1 MADQED
7 SMNEEQWLYGDS
19 TTDNLPT
26 LEIKKEVE
34 TKQEEPPAEPIT
46 ESAIPETNNLNSEY
60 FQINPAEGTEPGEVK
75 DDEPPTAAS
84 QENDNEKTNANDGGE
99 EEEDEDDDDDS
110 EDDVRVTIGDIKTA
124 PQYSN
129 LNIKRGAQLSSGI
142 EKLNKQQ
149 TGKFSIEE
157 FESIGTING
166 VPAHEFSID
175 ALEDKPWRKPGA
187 DITDYFNYGF
197 NEETW
202 RAYCERQ
209 KQMRVHESGVGL
221 GGLGVSRVNPSL
233 TVVNENSKYASTGS
247 TLLIGGPAQGR
258 GKAGPPSSVRRA
270 GVIDVIGTRRPVDS
284 PPKEVPI
291 QVMSSERREYNRK
304 SFDMSV
310 PPPGFDPPP
319 PLSIVPSYPSHG
331 GYNQD
336 FYNPEMDPYYQSYDN
351 SQDMQ
356 WGGQMMNQVWSSRH
370 RDKKCHGSHSLDHP
384 KRSKYLHNNS
394 MNKDMELPGGVTI
407 KQEPVEKSSKDRE
420 RDRESRH
427 KDRHRHRS
435 RSRSGDRSERRRKH
449 KSRSRS
455 PGHRSHKKKKSK
467 KSDRSKEGSD

>member
-46 ESAIPETNNLNSEY
+46 ESAIPETNNLNSE
-60 FQINPAEGTEPGEVK
+60 INPAEGTEPGEVK

-356 WGGQMMNQVWSSRH
+356 WGGQMMNQ
-370 RDKKCHGSHSLDHP
+370 
-384 KRSKYLHNNS
+384 NNS

>member
-221 GGLGVSRVNPSL
+221 GGLGVSRV
-233 TVVNENSKYASTGS
+233 
-247 TLLIGGPAQGR
+247 
-258 GKAGPPSSVRRA
+258 
-270 GVIDVIGTRRPVDS
+270 
-284 PPKEVPI
+284 
-291 QVMSSERREYNRK
+291 MSSERREYNRK

>member
-356 WGGQMMNQVWSSRH
+356 WGGQMMNQ
-370 RDKKCHGSHSLDHP
+370 
-384 KRSKYLHNNS
+384 NNS